1 MSWESRSEVNQPPP
15 TLSSIAV
22 NGVSATKGAGAFPE
36 FRGCCFPSLE
46 LSCLCLGSRFQTK
59 SV

>member
-1 MSWESRSEVNQPPP
+1 MNQPPP